1 MSYTRRTELTC
12 TQAELTT
19 YADKV
24 LLANELLAV
33 VKTSGRRDIY
43 YGDGTTPISGL
54 SPSVS
59 YDELNALKTAAETA
73 KTGADTARTGAE
85 TARTGAETAQA
96 GAETTLANAILKTAQ
111 TLTDAEQAQARANI
125 GAAQANSIV
134 VDRPTTWAEVQRIV
148 RAGLA
153 SQVFAVGDQL
163 TCKRGT
169 QTLTWDIL
177 GFDQDTPANT
187 SMTHS
192 MTLQLHDYINAF
204 KYDAPEAL
212 YYAAEAIPAGTY
224 HYTLDTVGG
233 WKIGDGVTR
242 QFTLTTSVP
251 KGGQIGINGDAST
264 PTSSAMTY
272 ASKTATNPIETV
284 SVTAGSGGTAL
295 DNLNHVHRISYG
307 SNNWQASALRQWL
320 NSDGAAGA
328 WWAPASNFD
337 RPPATIASMAGFLN
351 GLDTDFLDVVGKVT
365 KRTTL
370 NAVND
375 GGGYVDLQERL
386 FLLSPS
392 EVYMTNNNNIEEGAV
407 YDFYKMFSDLSAPGN
422 GADSNRA
429 KRAIG
434 GTSASSWCLRS
445 PYPSNTYTV
454 YLVQPDGS
462 LNNGSS
468 NFSRGVAPC
477 VSIV

>member
-1 MSYTRRTELTC
+1 MTELNI
-12 TQAELTT
+12 AKLP
-19 YADKV
+19 
-24 LLANELLAV
+24 
-33 VKTSGRRDIY
+33 RDDSINL
-43 YGDGTTPISGL
+43 I
-54 SPSVS
+54 
-59 YDELNALKTAAETA
+59 AARIQE
-73 KTGADTARTGAE
+73 
-85 TARTGAETAQA
+85 Q
-96 GAETTLANAILKTAQ
+96 NNILKTWASAG
-111 TLTDAEQAQARANI
+111 TDTPSFAVTDW
-125 GAAQANSIV
+125 AA
-134 VDRPTTWAEVQRIV
+134 VQSIV
-148 RAGLA
+148 RAGA
-153 SQVFAVGDQL
+153 APSAFAIGDQL
-163 TCKRGT
+163 QCKRGT
-169 QTLTWDIL
+169 TTLTWDVI
-177 GFDQDTPANT
+177 GFDHDVPVDPNHQ
-187 SMTHS
+187 HS

-204 KYDAPEAL
+204 QYDAPEAL

-233 WKIGDGVTR
+233 WQIGDGVTR

-251 KGGQIGINGDAST
+251 KGGQIRIDGDAST

-272 ASKTATNPIETV
+272 ASKTVTNPIETV

-337 RPPATIASMAGFLN
+337 RPPAAAASMAGFLN

-375 GGGYVDLQERL
+375 GGGYVDLQERF
-386 FLLSPS
+386 FLLSRS

-434 GTSASSWCLRS
+434 GTSASYWWLRS
-445 PYPSNTYTV
+445 PYPSNTNNV
-454 YLVQPDGS
+454 YLVHPDGS
-462 LNNGSS
+462 LYSGNAYVSY
-468 NFSRGVAPC
+468 GVPPAC
-477 VSIV
+477 NIC